1 MTRILLV
8 EDNDDNWDML
18 SRRLERRG
26 FSVERAADGQAAV
39 DMAAGG
45 DAAGAFDLILMDVNL
60 PVMDGL
66 EATRRIRAGQT
77 AAAARAIPIVALSA
91 HALASDQDK
100 ALEAG
105 ADAYHTKPVELPL
118 LLEQI
123 EALLNAPPGS

>member
-1 MTRILLV
+1 MPRILLV

-18 SRRLERRG
+18 SRRLQRRG
-26 FSVERAADGQAAV
+26 YEVERAEDGAAAV
-39 DMAAGG
+39 QKAGG
-45 DAAGAFDLILMDVNL
+45 AYDLILMDINL

-66 EATRRIRAGQT
+66 EATRRIRASPG
-77 AAAARAIPIVALSA
+77 ARKPIIALSA
-91 HALASDQDK
+91 HALTTDENK

-123 EALLNAPPGS
+123 ERLLKAKPPA

>member
-1 MTRILLV
+1 MPRILLV

-26 FSVERAADGQAAV
+26 FAVERAADGQAAV
-39 DMAAGG
+39 DLAAEGSAAGP
-45 DAAGAFDLILMDVNL
+45 FDLILMDVNL

-66 EATRRIRAGQT
+66 EATRRIRAGQS
-77 AAAARAIPIVALSA
+77 AIAGRPTPILALSA
-91 HALASDQDK
+91 HALASDQEK
-100 ALEAG
+100 AIEAG

-123 EALLNAPPGS
+123 ETLLGASPRS

>member
-1 MTRILLV
+1 MPKILLV

-26 FSVERAADGQAAV
+26 YEVERAADGGVAVEKAAL
-39 DMAAGG
+39 G
-45 DAAGAFDLILMDVNL
+45 FDLILMDVNL

-66 EATRRIRAGQT
+66 EATRRIRDQAEGPRT
-77 AAAARAIPIVALSA
+77 PIIALSA
-91 HALASDQDK
+91 HALTTDEDK
-100 ALEAG
+100 AIAAG

-123 EALLNAPPGS
+123 ERLLKPASAT

>member
-1 MTRILLV
+1 MPRILLV

-26 FSVERAADGQAAV
+26 FAVERAADGQAAV

-45 DAAGAFDLILMDVNL
+45 AAGGAFDLILMDVNL

-66 EATRRIRAGQT
+66 EATRRIRASQT
-77 AAAARAIPIVALSA
+77 GAGCAIPIIALSA

-100 ALEAG
+100 AIEAG